1 MNAEII
7 GRHIREYREKHK
19 LTQKQLA
26 EMLYVS
32 DKTIS
37 RWERGNGLPDID
49 ELPRI
54 ARLLG
59 ISLNELVGEPPTA
72 DTHTADSPVADPS
85 PDGIGTAEKGGRNRR
100 SDVFSV
106 VISLALLVLVAVAA
120 IVTAAGYGTF
130 ETKESTYVFEA
141 EDALFSDSFRV
152 EDADGA
158 SGGKVAAWLHTSGTK
173 ITFKVN
179 ASRSARAVL
188 GLRVNR
194 AKPFVFEDKMLLGI
208 NGMPHEV
215 GVVPGLGF
223 DGSTEE
229 LYYKFGEPIE
239 TDVILKKGENVIT
252 ITIVDGYNLN
262 IDCLEFTTTAKLY
275 LALRDYDFEAE
286 DADISGLYS
295 VIDSEKASGGRY
307 VGDLERD
314 GATVNFS
321 IASDMTAYVMMRI
334 YINHP
339 FDTTFESRFLL
350 TVNGSAVTVGEAKG
364 TGYMNGAD
372 RYTEFT
378 SPFTVGIELKEGENA
393 IAFTTVAGAN
403 FDRISFYTSLSL
415 SAAKEA

>member
-1 MNAEII
+1 MDAEII

-32 DKTIS
+32 DRTIS

-59 ISLNELVGEPPTA
+59 ISLNELVGEPPTVGPP
-72 DTHTADSPVADPS
+72 TVSPPTAGQPTENAGKS
-85 PDGIGTAEKGGRNRR
+85 GRRRR

-106 VISLALLVLVAVAA
+106 AMSLALLALVAVAA
-120 IVTAAGYGTF
+120 AVTAVGTGMF
-130 ETKESTYVFEA
+130 ETEAATYVFEA

-152 EDADGA
+152 EDVAGA
-158 SGGKVAAWLHTSGTK
+158 SGGKVAAWLHTEGTT
-173 ITFKVN
+173 ITFRVN

-194 AKPFVFEDKMLLGI
+194 ARPFVFEDKMLLGI

-215 GVVPGLGF
+215 GVVPGLGY
-223 DGSTEE
+223 DGSEEE
-229 LYYKFGEPIE
+229 LYYKFGDPIE
-239 TDVILKKGENVIT
+239 TEVILKKGENVVT

-286 DADISGLYS
+286 DADIGGLYS

-307 VGDLERD
+307 IGDLERD
-314 GATVNFS
+314 GSTVNFS
-321 IASDMTAYVMMRI
+321 VISDMTAYVMMRI
-334 YINHP
+334 YISHP

-350 TVNGSAVTVGEAKG
+350 TVNGMPVTVGEAEG
-364 TGYMNGAD
+364 TGYMDGAD
-372 RYTEFT
+372 RHTEFT

-415 SAAKEA
+415 GAAKEA